1 VTTRILHGSNGL
13 GWTVDT
19 PIGCSR
25 GPSRSFSYVTCEY
38 TVEVDYCQWTALM
51 DQVFAL
57 WDRLGKVLDNDEAD
71 DFERLIDHIAAWRK
85 WTEQGWGGIPGKY
98 LGETGPGAP

>member
-1 VTTRILHGSNGL
+1 VTTRTLHGSDGL
-13 GWTVDT
+13 GWTIDT

-25 GPSRSFSYVTCEY
+25 RPSTSFSYITGEY
-38 TVEVDYCQWTALM
+38 TVEVDYGQWTALM

-57 WDRLGKVLDNDEAD
+57 WDRCLDERLGD
-71 DFERLIDHIAAWRK
+71 DFERLINHIAAWRK
-85 WTEQGWGGIPGKY
+85 WTEQGWGGIPEKC